1 MVNPNKA
8 MTEMKKYTY
17 VQRQKTNKHLKTM
30 NSKKKELLRISTGF
44 LAYIVKWEMCRGSN
58 YT

>member
-30 NSKKKELLRISTGF
+30 NSKKK
-44 LAYIVKWEMCRGSN
+44 N
-58 YT
+58 Y